1 MPLKR
6 KKVNKKK
13 GKESKNEF
21 MDRCMHEITN
31 NSDTKRNHDQRI
43 AICLSYWAKNED
55 NSTLDKINM
64 LLQEEEHECPEGEKW

>member
-13 GKESKNEF
+13 KESKSEF

-31 NSDTKRNHDQRI
+31 NSDTKRNQDQRV
-43 AICLSYWAKNED
+43 AICLSYYSKQANE
-55 NSTLDKINM
+55 NEIIDKMNL
-64 LLQEEEHECPEGEKW
+64 LLQEEDKCPEGEKW